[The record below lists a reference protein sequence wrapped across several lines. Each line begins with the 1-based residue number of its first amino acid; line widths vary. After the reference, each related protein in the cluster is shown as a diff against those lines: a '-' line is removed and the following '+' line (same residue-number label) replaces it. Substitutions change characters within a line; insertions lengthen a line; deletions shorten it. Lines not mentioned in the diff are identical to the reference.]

1 MCRGLAVAP
10 VSIDYRRCFI
20 PIADDV
26 DNILKT
32 IREKNND
39 LVVIDSVGVACA
51 GDLNSSETA
60 TRFAAAMHRLPV
72 TSILITHTS
81 KTEEG
86 KKTPIG
92 SVFFTNSAS
101 NIFEVKK
108 SQEMGDSFIDIALSH
123 YECNLGPKIM
133 PLGFRLE
140 FHKDSIR
147 IICQEVS
154 GIPELAGNVPIRQQ
168 CKQALESG
176 PMTVKEIAEVTS
188 LKEDSIKTTL
198 NRYKDI
204 FTKEGDRWHLKP
216 A

>member
-1 MCRGLAVAP
+1 
-10 VSIDYRRCFI
+10 
-20 PIADDV
+20 
-26 DNILKT
+26 
-32 IREKNND
+32 
-39 LVVIDSVGVACA
+39 
-51 GDLNSSETA
+51 
-60 TRFAAAMHRLPV
+60 MHRLPV